1 MWTGECMRTFHGHTS
16 MVNVAIKFSC
26 HNSSPVFTASLD
38 GTAKMWSADTG
49 ECLRTFGQASQGP
62 ESYAGD
68 CEALALSRDGESLLT
83 CCGGSIQ
90 LWSVKT
96 GHCTGGFDDH
106 TIEAS
111 MTTRRHLLDDHT
123 IEQDDFT
130 VHSVAVSPD
139 GSSVLA
145 CGCDWDAFLWNL
157 QSGKFMQR
165 FSFPP
170 RGKEYLTWRNHD
182 CSAAFSP
189 DGSYIITTYRCSSG
203 KRSHTEV
210 KLWSVDSVP
219 MCLGTFHCNENERL
233 LGVITPP
240 VMTGAKMQGCISM
253 TLFFG
258 RKLKLW
264 LQARPK

>member
-1 MWTGECMRTFHGHTS
+1 MRTFHGHTS

-26 HNSSPVFTASLD
+26 HNSSSVFTASLD

-49 ECLRTFGQASQGP
+49 ECLRTLNYRQACQDP
-62 ESYAGD
+62 AGD
-68 CEALALSRDGESLLT
+68 CEALALSRDGASLLI

-111 MTTRRHLLDDHT
+111 MTTRRHLLYDHI

-157 QSGKFMQR
+157 QSGKCTQR

-170 RGKEYLTWRNHD
+170 EGDEYLAKSWWYHG
-182 CSAAFSP
+182 CWAAFSP

-219 MCLGTFHCNENERL
+219 ACLDTFHCNENERL
-233 LGVITPP
+233 LEVITPP
-240 VMTGAKMQGCISM
+240 VMTGAKMQSCISM
-253 TLFFG
+253 S
-258 RKLKLW
+258 
-264 LQARPK
+264 QCH